1 MNCRDVIKCISQM
14 NMAKTLEITK
24 HHWSR
29 KKILASSL
37 WGAVLLALSLMI
49 NYLAGT
55 YATTHASNA
64 VNDLILDHLPTY
76 DVDGIFI
83 YGIILFFFFVGFLVI
98 LRPRRA
104 PFVMK
109 SFSAFILI
117 RSFFVILTHLGPS
130 LQQSPIDINSYIVNT
145 ITFNGDLFF
154 SGHTG
159 LPFLMA
165 LVFWKDKKLR
175 FTFLAL
181 SVFFGVVVLMGHL
194 HYSIDVFSAFFI
206 TYGIFHISSWLFA
219 KDHHLLNST
228 KEIPSKPK

>member
-1 MNCRDVIKCISQM
+1 MERKSE
-14 NMAKTLEITK
+14 ASK

-29 KKILASSL
+29 KKILVSSL
-37 WGAVLLALSLMI
+37 WGAVLLALSLCI
-49 NYLAGT
+49 NYQAGS
-55 YATTHASNA
+55 YATANASNA

-76 DVDGIFI
+76 DVEAIFL
-83 YGIILFFFFVGFLVI
+83 YGIVLFFVFVGILVT

-109 SFSAFILI
+109 SLSAFILI

-130 LQQSPIDINSYIVNT
+130 LQQTPLDTNSTIVNT

-165 LVFWKDKKLR
+165 LVFWKEKKLR
-175 FTFLAL
+175 IFFLAL
-181 SVFFGVVVLMGHL
+181 SLFFGVVVLMGHL

-206 TYGIFHISSWLFA
+206 TYGIFQIASRLFP
-219 KDHHLLNST
+219 KDHLLLNST
-228 KEIPSKPK
+228 KEI